1 MAHIYPLSSK
11 KDICSLFGYTR
22 QAWYDSKKRQS
33 KQSMAEVFILKEA
46 QKLRKEH
53 KKMGC
58 EKIHHILTPLFA
70 EHHIKCGRDKFY
82 FLLREHGLL
91 VRRTKRTCRTTNSNH
106 FYRKYPNIVR
116 DLELLSAGRLWVSD
130 ITYIRTDLGFV
141 YLSLITDAYSKKI
154 VGWCLW
160 PDLTST
166 GALNALKMAT
176 ECETITKDKLIH
188 HSDRG
193 IQYCC
198 YDYVNYL
205 KGSNIQISM
214 TENGDPYEN
223 SIAERVNGILKD
235 EYELHNTF
243 KNYHHAHEAV
253 KIAIDKYN
261 NKRPHRSCD
270 MLTPAQAHYKKGK
283 LKKHWYNAKKK
294 TTDIEMQAKSG
305 HIKISVERKSNIKN
319 HVGKNSNKY

>member
-33 KQSMAEVFILKEA
+33 KQAMAEVFILKEA

-58 EKIHHILTPLFA
+58 EKMHHILTPLFA

-106 FYRKYPNIVR
+106 LYRKYPNIVR
-116 DLELLSAGRLWVSD
+116 DIKLLSAGRLWVSD
-130 ITYIRTDLGFV
+130 ITYIRIRNGFV

-160 PDLTST
+160 PDLSST
-166 GALNALKMAT
+166 GAINALKMAISR
-176 ECETITKDKLIH
+176 EGVKSHLIH

-205 KGSNIQISM
+205 KGSGISISM

-223 SIAERVNGILKD
+223 PIAERINGILKD
-235 EYELHNTF
+235 EYELGETYS
-243 KNYHHAHEAV
+243 NYHTALEAV
-253 KIAIDKYN
+253 KSAIYKYN
-261 NKRPHRSCD
+261 YIRPHRSVGF
-270 MLTPAQAHYKKGK
+270 MVPVKAHVQNGP
-283 LKKHWYNAKKK
+283 LKKHWRKRNNVPKVEPEL
-294 TTDIEMQAKSG
+294 TDY
-305 HIKISVERKSNIKN
+305 SVLINQE
-319 HVGKNSNKY
+319 